1 MMNEGIVFWE
11 SHLEALQ
18 KSEQYVLASLKLIEF
33 DIAACKKRIDLYR
46 RKDKLTFAEALNY
59 RPEDTLA

>member
-1 MMNEGIVFWE
+1 MMNEGLVFWE

-18 KSEQYVLASLKLIEF
+18 KTEQYILNSLKLVEF
-33 DIAACKKRIDLYR
+33 DIASCKKRIDLYR
-46 RKDKLTFAEALNY
+46 KKGNPTLAESLNY